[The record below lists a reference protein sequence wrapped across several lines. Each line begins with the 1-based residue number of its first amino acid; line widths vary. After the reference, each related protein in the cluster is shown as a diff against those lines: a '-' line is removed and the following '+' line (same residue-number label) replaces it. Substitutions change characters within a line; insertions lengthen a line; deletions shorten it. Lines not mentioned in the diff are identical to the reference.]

1 MYKVLIL
8 SREGDAARSYLR
20 QTKGGRAVSLNG
32 EYQFYVNEEIDEPDF
47 LFVRGK
53 AFKNPYTLRVA
64 PQNIFCAP
72 LSQRLLPAVCHCA
85 HMPTEPPHGQ

>member
-32 EYQFYVNEEIDEPDF
+32 EYQFYVNEKIDEIGYRDIVF
-47 LFVRGK
+47 
-53 AFKNPYTLRVA
+53 
-64 PQNIFCAP
+64 
-72 LSQRLLPAVCHCA
+72 
-85 HMPTEPPHGQ
+85 